1 MRTGIGKLTLL
12 SMQLLT
18 VMMTLMLWTIPTT
31 LHAQEEG
38 DNISREIFI
47 YSPNERAGLH
57 AAYLDIEQRWIEI
70 GQLCAS
76 DYGQW
81 GAEKRMYSP
90 CVLRASDGT
99 WRAIWQVNDYS
110 PCFAATYS
118 KDLIVWRP
126 QDYPRLST
134 KNCLKPIM
142 FEGDDQTFDI
152 FYISGNEKY
161 SFLPVMLSLPMKEGN
176 EYLYDVN
183 VNSKFEKNPVDDTP
197 VDLSVIKIWKN
208 GSDSTNPSITV
219 QLLRDYEVFDTV
231 TLSKENSWKYTWND
245 LDSKYNWSVTEVK
258 PNVDCIVDIGRDK
271 NLFTI
276 TNTIIVPD
284 ASTVPETT
292 NPEEQVTTSPSATT
306 PSTIPNETIVK
317 PTVPRTTVPKSGST
331 PSTKN
336 SVSGGTIPQTGQ
348 LNWPVPVLI
357 AVGIILIAIGIVLAR
372 KKTNE

>member
-1 MRTGIGKLTLL
+1 MKGIKGIKTLSAL
-12 SMQLLT
+12 LAVVFSMALCSTSTALGASEQPCT
-18 VMMTLMLWTIPTT
+18 VMIDFELEDVQFDLYRIGNI
-31 LHAQEEG
+31 A
-38 DNISREIFI
+38 DNGKASLVDELSD
-47 YSPNERAGLH
+47 YNVDLYDKN
-57 AAYLDIEQRWIEI
+57 AAYTLSLYLRRD
-70 GQLCAS
+70 AV
-76 DYGQW
+76 
-81 GAEKRMYSP
+81 APEKTTFT
-90 CVLRASDGT
+90 DGKGD
-99 WRAIWQVNDYS
+99 AYFDELEKGVYLILGND
-110 PCFAATYS
+110 
-118 KDLIVWRP
+118 V
-126 QDYPRLST
+126 
-134 KNCLKPIM
+134 
-142 FEGDDQTFDI
+142 
-152 FYISGNEKY
+152 ISGNEKY

-183 VNSKFEKNPVDDTP
+183 VNSKFEKNPVDDTL

-357 AVGIILIAIGIVLAR
+357 AVGIILIAIGIVFAR